1 MDHKRDDK
9 HAAKGVYILPN
20 LFTTAGLFAGFYAI
34 VEAMNGRF
42 DYAAAAIFIAM
53 IMDGLDGRVA
63 RWTHTESEFG
73 GEYDSLAD
81 MVSFGLAPA
90 LVIYEWALSGLGKL
104 GWLAAFI
111 YAAAAALRLAR
122 FNTQTTGDR
131 RLSFQGLPSPAA
143 ASLVAGLVWV
153 MHSHGVPGKEIS
165 ILALLV
171 TVLTG
176 AAMVSNIR
184 YESFKRFDMKG
195 RMPFISAL
203 VVVLVF
209 VLISLNPPQ
218 VLFAIFFMYALSG
231 PIMALIRRYRNLAQE
246 DEEETP
252 DSHGGVR

>member
-1 MDHKRDDK
+1 MDDK
-9 HAAKGVYILPN
+9 HAGKGVYILPN

-53 IMDGLDGRVA
+53 MMDGLDGRVA

-111 YAAAAALRLAR
+111 YAASAALRLAR

-153 MHSHGVPGKEIS
+153 LHSHGVPGKEIS

-231 PIMALIRRYRNLAQE
+231 PIMALIRRYRNLAQQ